1 VAVGGGPTV
10 VPIVVSITT
19 TRLVSKLA
27 SAPVMQEKCSCTCL
41 STGLIVGIS
50 VAVAIVSAVLSS
62 FLTYFT
68 IARRYSHYVRNRDVL
83 FSTEKDEK
91 QNVEMAISRPSGS
104 AEYEDI
110 DNNHSSSHAHVLQ
123 DTMTVSALYSSV
135 IAGDAGDLDDRS
147 MQTNPAYGHVV
158 SS

>member
-1 VAVGGGPTV
+1 M
-10 VPIVVSITT
+10 VVST
-19 TRLVSKLA
+19 LA

-68 IARRYSHYVRNRDVL
+68 IARRYSYYVRN
-83 FSTEKDEK
+83 STVEDKK

-110 DNNHSSSHAHVLQ
+110 DSNYASSHAHALQ

-135 IAGDAGDLDDRS
+135 IAGDTGDLDDRS
-147 MQTNPAYGHVV
+147 MQTNPVYGHVV